1 MKRSRHERAGLL
13 TDSILSTFALA
24 TGDLAAFPIHPGC
37 RHEAHPIPP
46 LCLPHGRHLGT
57 RWVRV
62 AIDDPFVR
70 SGPDPQVAKAAKD
83 AADALVLEDTQLR
96 KMTLP
101 AGAEA
106 YSSRAE

>member
-1 MKRSRHERAGLL
+1 MSGPDCLPIPFCRRSHWLPEI
-13 TDSILSTFALA
+13 SQP
-24 TGDLAAFPIHPGC
+24 FPIHPGC

-46 LCLPHGRHLGT
+46 LHLPHGRHLGT